1 MKITV
6 CIPLYNGEHCVES
19 ALKSL
24 ELQTRKPDEVIIRDD
39 CSSDNWKEI
48 ISRFTGLNINLFT
61 NEVNL
66 GLTNNWN
73 KCLEDSNGDIVTF
86 LHQDDGF
93 EPKFLEQVE
102 KDFETNSNSVGM
114 WTCGSS
120 LEGIPFKT
128 SVEDSGIQEGQK
140 SIEEIFTW
148 EGIPAPPGVSFRRS
162 ALLEVGFY
170 DPEFKCTAYVDL
182 YFRLISKGYLI
193 YKSEKNLVW
202 RTLPETRATTMYGD
216 SNLLYNEWLYFLE
229 KYSIDNKLV
238 SNNLIV
244 RALSNFYYRAS
255 FSVAINIFRSR
266 RYGEAL
272 GIIKTIHSRGK
283 DFEKLQGLKSMSR
296 LRFLFLIFKR
306 SLKLLYFFLR
316 RRAALI
322 YRALNRNKKAYN

>member
-1 MKITV
+1 MKISV
-6 CIPLYNGEHCVES
+6 CIPLYNGEKCIEA

-24 ELQTRKPDEVIIRDD
+24 ECQTRKPDEVIIRDD
-39 CSSDNWKEI
+39 CSSDNGKEI
-48 ISRFTGLNINLFT
+48 ISRFSSLNTKLFT

-66 GLTNNWN
+66 GLTKNWN

-86 LHQDDGF
+86 LHQDDS
-93 EPKFLEQVE
+93 FLPEFIEQVQ
-102 KDFETNSNSVGM
+102 KDFEASSDKVGM
-114 WTCGSS
+114 WTCGSF
-120 LEGIPFKT
+120 LEGTPIKT
-128 SVEDSGIQEGQK
+128 SVVDSGIQDSQK
-140 SIEEIFTW
+140 SIEEFFTW
-148 EGIPAPPGVSFRRS
+148 EDIPPPPGVSFKRS
-162 ALLEVGFY
+162 VLSEVGFY
-170 DPEFKCTAYVDL
+170 DPEFKCVAEPDL

-202 RTLPETRATTMYGD
+202 RTLPETRATNTFGD
-216 SNLLYNEWLYFLE
+216 TNLYYNEWLYFLE

-244 RALSNFYYRAS
+244 RALSNFYYRAA
-255 FSVAINIFRSR
+255 FAVAIHIFRSR

-322 YRALNRNKKAYN
+322 YRALNRNKKAHN